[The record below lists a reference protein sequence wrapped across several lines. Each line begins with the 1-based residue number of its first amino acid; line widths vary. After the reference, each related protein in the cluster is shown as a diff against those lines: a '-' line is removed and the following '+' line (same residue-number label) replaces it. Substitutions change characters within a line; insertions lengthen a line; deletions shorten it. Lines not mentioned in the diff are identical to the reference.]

1 MKGFLVHAAMIGALT
16 APAPHASASVGD
28 TGPARPGAVVAEG
41 EGAAGGRG
49 VRLASAAAATFLFV
63 PGAQQTSHIVPVGE
77 GGEGKKGRRWRH
89 RGSGYDP
96 YTYDPYGRRYEY
108 RSTYRRPYEGYS
120 ERRYY
125 ERPSYYYRPY

>member
-16 APAPHASASVGD
+16 APATYASARAAD
-28 TGPARPGAVVAEG
+28 TGPARPDAVVSEG

-63 PGAQQTSHIVPVGE
+63 PGADQSSYIVPVAEGGE
-77 GGEGKKGRRWRH
+77 GGEGKKGRRWRQ

-96 YTYDPYGRRYEY
+96 YMGRRYEY
-108 RSTYRRPYEGYS
+108 RSTYRRPYQGYS